1 MTTSQPQHEHLDDD
15 QIDLAARSALDDLD
29 DLENAVDLLDCAECD
44 ARLAEHIRYLSLARM
59 MTRDSRD
66 PFGSP
71 AVEAVRTIRR
81 QSYRRRALGELASLL
96 VSSPVKGRV

>member
-1 MTTSQPQHEHLDDD
+1 MTTSQPQHEHLDDE

-29 DLENAVDLLDCAECD
+29 DTIDLLDCAECD

-71 AVEAVRTIRR
+71 AVDAVRAIRR
-81 QSYRRRALGELASLL
+81 QSYRRRALGEIASLL
-96 VSSPVKGRV
+96 VSSPMKARV